1 MNDTLFLTP
10 HERSQL
16 DQLSVK
22 VPADW
27 AVTDEASSAYETD
40 EQLEIRAQI
49 ASFKDNPAVLA
60 LVEALKAGKAPQE
73 WPDIP
78 ADVLPEV
85 YFTIGARGLTGMIGG
100 LLENAADLDDI
111 AMLSAL
117 TTLRHEVLMTNESVS
132 ENPPSPL

>member
-10 HERSQL
+10 HEHAQL

-27 AVTDEASSAYETD
+27 AVTDEASTAYESD

-49 ASFKDNPAVLA
+49 ASFKDDPAVLA
-60 LVEALKAGKAPQE
+60 LVETLKAGKTPAE
-73 WPDIP
+73 WPEVPNEI
-78 ADVLPEV
+78 LPEV
-85 YFTIGARGLTGMIGG
+85 YFTIGARGLTGMIGA
-100 LLENAADLDDI
+100 LLESAADLDDI

-132 ENPPSPL
+132 ETPPSPL